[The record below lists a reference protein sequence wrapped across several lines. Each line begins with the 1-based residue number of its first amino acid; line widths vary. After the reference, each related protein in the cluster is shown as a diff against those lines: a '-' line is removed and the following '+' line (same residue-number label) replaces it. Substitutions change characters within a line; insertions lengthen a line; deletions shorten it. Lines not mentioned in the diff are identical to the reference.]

1 MRWIALGAEHVLLG
15 LDHLAFLAGLLF
27 VSRLDRRLVF
37 TITAFTLAHS
47 ITLALAVLDLVHPA
61 SALVEALFRRMG
73 AFSLHAGVVTVAGA
87 VLGRKH
93 RALMT
98 GVLVLWMVD
107 GLAFFAT
114 DRAAFMGT
122 PYFMAKQVIGGFWA
136 LALVVHLLQGRRA
149 GDMRAS

>member
-1 MRWIALGAEHVLLG
+1 MTKPTSWLVVAIVACVGVLDIVTG
-15 LDHLAFLAGLLF
+15 GWLLF
-27 VSRLDRRLVF
+27 SATPWTAHGPQTVWMNAPAVF
-37 TITAFTLAHS
+37 S
-47 ITLALAVLDLVHPA
+47 SSSDA
-61 SALVEALFRRMG
+61 SALVDALFRRMG

-122 PYFMAKQVIGGFWA
+122 PYFIAKQVIGGFWA